1 MATDTQ
7 TKGKPANKP
16 AKKAP
21 AARKSAAERTPLRR
35 DPVTTD
41 PVEVP
46 AATAAQNGDASSNGH
61 QPYNDG
67 SATRTR
73 ARLDT
78 VAVRAYL
85 TVINKPASG
94 PRGKRTREYIE
105 AKIPQLE
112 EKLAAEDLDVIE
124 RLKATQLLK
133 DLQEDL
139 KELDRQADTEGIE
152 REFITVARRYGDRER
167 ISWPT
172 WRAMNVPAEVL
183 KRAGIAET
191 RVKRG

>member
-1 MATDTQ
+1 MTTDTQ
-7 TKGKPANKP
+7 AKGKPANKP

-35 DPVTTD
+35 DPVTTE
-41 PVEVP
+41 PVEPTV
-46 AATAAQNGDASSNGH
+46 AAPAQNGDASSNGH

-85 TVINKPASG
+85 EHISKPANG

-105 AKIPQLE
+105 GKIPQLE
-112 EKLAAEDLDVIE
+112 ETLAAEDLDVIQ
-124 RLKATQLLK
+124 RLKDTQLLK
-133 DLQEDL
+133 DLQAGL
-139 KELDRQADTEGIE
+139 RELDRQADTESIE
-152 REFITVARRYGDRER
+152 REFVSVARRYADREN
-167 ISWPT
+167 IMWTT

-191 RVKRG
+191 RAKRG